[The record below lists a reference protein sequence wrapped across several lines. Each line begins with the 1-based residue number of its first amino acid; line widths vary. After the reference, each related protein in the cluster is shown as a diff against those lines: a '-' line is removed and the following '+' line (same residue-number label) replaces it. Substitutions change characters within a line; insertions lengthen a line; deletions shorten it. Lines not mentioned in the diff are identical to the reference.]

1 MSADFRDLVD
11 LASERLGGA
20 VLWANDEFFGE
31 KDNLLR
37 PQPPAFVPGRY
48 TDRGKW
54 MDGWETRRRRTP
66 GHDWCIVRLGA
77 PGIVRG
83 VVVDTSHFKG
93 NYPESCS
100 LEATSAPPQA
110 TLDALEAAAW
120 HELLPR
126 APLQGD
132 SANALPVVARAWRAT
147 HLRLRI
153 FPDGGVARL
162 RVHGEAIPEPRW
174 LGRPGT
180 EPDVDLAAVEHGGV
194 VVVASDTFF
203 GPRHALGMPGRAL
216 DMSDGWE
223 TRRTRREGPEWVV
236 VKLAAE
242 GTLRRA
248 EIDTWRFRGN
258 APASAALA
266 VGRSLEGPWQEVLG
280 RTALLPHTGHGF
292 DLDGAGDPGARYA
305 RLSIWPDGGV
315 SRLRL
320 WGTPTRAGREAWS
333 LARLNALPP
342 DEARAELLCCCAS
355 AAWAEQMTAARPF
368 RDLAAAQVEGA
379 RAADGLTEG
388 DWLEAFAGHPRIGER
403 RAGASDGRGWSAQ
416 EQSRVAGAA
425 EATLEALVQ
434 VNREYEARHG
444 FVYLVCATGKTAEEM
459 LALARVRLRA
469 DRAGELA
476 RAADEQRAITALR
489 LEKLVLR

>member
-1 MSADFRDLVD
+1 MNAEFRDLVD

-20 VLWANDEFFGE
+20 VLWANDEFFAD
-31 KDNLLR
+31 KDSLLR
-37 PQPPAFVPGRY
+37 VEPPVFVPGRY

-54 MDGWETRRRRTP
+54 MDGWETRRRRAP

-110 TLDALEAAAW
+110 TLDALEGAAW

-126 APLQGD
+126 SLLQGD
-132 SANALPVVARAWRAT
+132 TGNAFPVAPGWRAT

-162 RVHGEAIPEPRW
+162 RVHGQAIPHPRW
-174 LGRPGT
+174 LGRAGT
-180 EPDVDLAAVEHGGV
+180 EQDVDLAAVEHGGV
-194 VVVASDTFF
+194 VVVASDTFY
-203 GPRHALGMPGRAL
+203 GARHALGMPGRAL

-223 TRRTRREGPEWVV
+223 TRRTRRDGPEWVV

-242 GTLRRA
+242 GVVRRA

-258 APASAALA
+258 APGSAALFA
-266 VGRSLEGPWQEVLG
+266 GLSAEGPWQDVLE
-280 RTALLPHTGHGF
+280 RTALLPHTRHVF
-292 DLDGAGDPGARYA
+292 DVELSKHEGARYV

-320 WGTPTRAGREAWS
+320 FGTPTPAGREAWGIT
-333 LARLNALPP
+333 RLNALPP
-342 DEARAELLCCCAS
+342 DEAQAELLECCAS
-355 AAWAEQMTAARPF
+355 TVWAERMSAARPF
-368 RDLAAAQVEGA
+368 RDLPAAKIEAA
-379 RAADGLTEG
+379 RAADGLTER

-403 RAGASDGRGWSAQ
+403 RTGLSDPRGWSSQ
-416 EQSRVAGAA
+416 EQAGAAGAA
-425 EATLEALVQ
+425 EATRDALAQ
-434 VNREYEARHG
+434 VNREYEAKHG

-459 LALARVRLRA
+459 LAGARERLHA
-469 DRAGELA
+469 DRGHELA
-476 RAADEQRAITALR
+476 RAAEEQRRITDLR
-489 LEKLVLR
+489 LEKLVRR